1 MATNKNRKSKDTSNQ
16 GALSELDKFLTK
28 FVELTSQVPK
38 GMLAQT
44 TDADEIELI
53 AAYAGP
59 LNEQVT
65 QLSEYLRQKSQGAS
79 RQALEQ
85 AGTVLRLM
93 AADSLT
99 DSGMRVARNLSS
111 QKAKIGL
118 SDIIDLIK
126 KIIRALAQI
135 FHITLPD
142 WFEPLLELIDEIIN
156 FLLSIGL
163 IKLASTLSK
172 RHQDYMAELTHLERL
187 QRASAW
193 RNQNAEEE
201 EE

>member
-1 MATNKNRKSKDTSNQ
+1 MAADKTGKGKSSSNQ
-16 GALSELDKFLTK
+16 DPLQALDRFLTK
-28 FVELTSQVPK
+28 FVDLTAQVPK

-44 TDADEIELI
+44 TDADEIALI
-53 AAYAGP
+53 AAYATP
-59 LNEQVT
+59 LNEQVV
-65 QLSEYLRQKSQGAS
+65 QLCDYLKQRAKGAS
-79 RQALEQ
+79 NQAIEEI
-85 AGTVLRLM
+85 GTILRLT
-93 AADSLT
+93 AADALT
-99 DSGMRVARNLSS
+99 DSGLRVARSLSS

-126 KIIRALAQI
+126 KIIRVLAKI
-135 FHITLPD
+135 FHINLPD

-156 FLLSIGL
+156 FLLSIGV

-187 QRASAW
+187 QKASAW
-193 RNQNAEEE
+193 RNQNGEEE

>member
-1 MATNKNRKSKDTSNQ
+1 MATNKAGKSKDTANQ
-16 GALSELDKFLTK
+16 GPLSELDKFLAK

-59 LNEQVT
+59 LNEQVA
-65 QLSEYLRQKSQGAS
+65 QLSEYLRQKSRGAS
-79 RQALEQ
+79 KHTLEE
-85 AGTVLRLM
+85 AGMILRLM

-99 DSGMRVARNLSS
+99 ESGLRVARSLSS

-118 SDIIDLIK
+118 SDIIALIK
-126 KIIRALAQI
+126 KIIRALAKI
-135 FHITLPD
+135 FNIALPD

-156 FLLSIGL
+156 FLLSIGVL
-163 IKLASTLSK
+163 KLASTLSK

>member
-1 MATNKNRKSKDTSNQ
+1 MPTSKAGKSKETTNQ
-16 GALSELDKFLTK
+16 GPLSELDKFLTK

-65 QLSEYLRQKSQGAS
+65 QLSGYLRQKSRGAS
-79 RQALEQ
+79 KHTLEE
-85 AGTVLRLM
+85 AATILRLM

-99 DSGMRVARNLSS
+99 ESGLRVARSLSS

-118 SDIIDLIK
+118 SDIIALIK
-126 KIIRALAQI
+126 KIIRALAKI
-135 FHITLPD
+135 FNITLPD

-172 RHQDYMAELTHLERL
+172 RHQDYMAELTHMERL

-193 RNQNAEEE
+193 RNQNSEEE